1 MFALILPPQQ
11 NNTSISHSL
20 IKRRALR
27 LIHPIAYFQSSFNR
41 PFYFRRSLPNTN
53 RANRIYAS
61 IFKGRAKAITNV
73 SSTDNAEPA
82 QRHPDSLTNEEGQC
96 APEGGEGWCQLT
108 AVQMFQI
115 RAKESILIGSERLY
129 LKGTVHT
136 VVRTWGCGDVS
147 FIFILGILPF

>member
-1 MFALILPPQQ
+1 MLDREEKGCRQFPSLRFRFEGHARWHQMFALILPPQQ

-41 PFYFRRSLPNTN
+41 TFYFRRSLPNTN

-96 APEGGEGWCQLT
+96 APEGG
-108 AVQMFQI
+108 
-115 RAKESILIGSERLY
+115 RAG
-129 LKGTVHT
+129 VN
-136 VVRTWGCGDVS
+136 
-147 FIFILGILPF
+147 